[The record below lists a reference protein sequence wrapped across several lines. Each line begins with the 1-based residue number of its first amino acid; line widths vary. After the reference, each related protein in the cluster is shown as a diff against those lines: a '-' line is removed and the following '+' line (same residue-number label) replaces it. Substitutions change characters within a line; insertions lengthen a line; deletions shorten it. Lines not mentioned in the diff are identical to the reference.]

1 MKLADDLRRAVLQA
15 AIQGKLT
22 QQLDSDG
29 TAEDLLKE
37 IRAEKERLIA
47 EGKMKPEKPLKP
59 IADDEKPFDI
69 PESWAWVRW
78 GNVSFSIQYGYNA
91 PALKDGSVKMVRISD
106 INSMVNSSLL

>member
-47 EGKMKPEKPLKP
+47 EGKIKPEKHLKP
-59 IADDEKPFDI
+59 ITDDEKPFDI
-69 PESWAWVRW
+69 PESWAWVRLGEL
-78 GNVSFSIQYGYNA
+78 GN
-91 PALKDGSVKMVRISD
+91 
-106 INSMVNSSLL
+106 